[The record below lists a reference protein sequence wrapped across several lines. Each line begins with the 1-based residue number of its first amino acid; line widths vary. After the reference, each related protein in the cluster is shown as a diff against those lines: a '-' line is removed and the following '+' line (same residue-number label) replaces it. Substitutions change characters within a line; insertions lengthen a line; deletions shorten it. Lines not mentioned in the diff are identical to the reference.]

1 MCVFIYNSNWNDW
14 NIYVFI
20 KTENWVIVI
29 SQLKAK
35 MNLFLVN
42 LTKWIESH
50 KLRFNHQLCLLKGHI
65 KIWCLLFI
73 SLWQRF
79 SKSCPE
85 ISGIILLEMQI
96 LGLHGR
102 STKSKTQGGA
112 YSSLRTTVLGK
123 SSCKQILFENKALC
137 RCVCAHV
144 HLRACVLSHLAVSE
158 SSQSYGL

>member
-14 NIYVFI
+14 NICVFV

-42 LTKWIESH
+42 LTKLIDSH
-50 KLRFNHQLCLLKGHI
+50 KLKFNHQFMPFDGPH
-65 KIWCLLFI
+65 KILVS
-73 SLWQRF
+73 SLWQWF

-85 ISGIILLEMQI
+85 TSGIILLEMQI

-123 SSCKQILFENKALC
+123 SSCKQFLFENKALC
-137 RCVCAHV
+137 ICVCAHV
-144 HLRACVLSHLAVSE
+144 HERACVLSHLVVSE